1 MSSIIKT
8 HVELFAFQRSKALQ
22 QYSGD
27 MYFFTELPDNE
38 FLCVLADGLGSG
50 IEAHQSAKAVI
61 DAVKSDPS
69 EELDLLM
76 EKCNQAV
83 SGLRGAAVAMIRVN
97 FAKQTLTYTGTGN
110 IRFYFMEVTGKMSFP
125 LSTMG
130 FLSGRKQ
137 LFKLKQFRYQPSSKF
152 LIHSDGLKLR
162 KVRSYLDSSLNALHT
177 GHRIERQIAS
187 VPEDDVS
194 FVVGKFLD

>member
-1 MSSIIKT
+1 MSSIVKT
-8 HVELFAFQRSKALQ
+8 NVELFTFQRSKDLQ

-27 MYFFTELPDNE
+27 MYFFTELPNNE

-50 IEAHQSAKAVI
+50 IEAHRSAKAVI
-61 DAVKSDPS
+61 DAVKEDPA
-69 EELDLLM
+69 EELDSLM
-76 EKCNQAV
+76 DKCNQAV

-97 FAKQTLTYTGTGN
+97 FVTHTLTYTGTGN
-110 IRFYFMEVTGKMSFP
+110 IRFYFMEASGKMSFP

-137 LFKLKQFRYQPSSKF
+137 LFKLKQFQYKPGSKF

-162 KVRSYLDSSLNALHT
+162 KVKSYLDSPISAVHT
-177 GHRIERQIAS
+177 GHSIERQIAS